1 MLHPGSGASGGVTG
15 VAFSPD
21 GNLLAAAY
29 GDGTIARWDPVT
41 EASAGSPLQA
51 GSGVRGVAFSPDG
64 EFLAS
69 ADADGG
75 VTLWTVATGRFYGPV
90 LRSCSASSGGVTGV
104 AFSANSTVLAA
115 AYGDG
120 TIGLWDPAASAAIGS
135 PLQAGSGVNGVAFGP
150 GGTLASAG
158 ANGAVKVWNTAGAAA
173 RPAGARLDHPGR
185 RGARPGPGGRGGD
198 DHHARGLA
206 SQLWED
212 VVDILLAVAT
222 LVVAAAVLYVTLT
235 LSQRIRRTTAP
246 LIDDLAGQLEAT
258 STELRR
264 QLQAVVSELRQDREQ
279 LRLDGRKIQGRLD
292 HADSRLTTVAN
303 QLQSEL
309 DAIRRLSE
317 QLGTQRRLGSTFVPW
332 SPPGSSRPT
341 CSIPRR
347 GSSRPRRASRTPD
360 SP

>member
-1 MLHPGSGASGGVTG
+1 MTG

-29 GDGTIARWDPVT
+29 GDGTIVRWDPVT
-41 EASAGSPLQA
+41 EAPAGSPLQA
-51 GSGVRGVAFSPDG
+51 GSGVRGRRVQPRRRVPG
-64 EFLAS
+64 QRRRRRRGHPV
-69 ADADGG
+69 DGG
-75 VTLWTVATGRFYGPV
+75 DRPAFYGPV
-90 LRSCSASSGGVTGV
+90 LRSGSASSGGVTGV
-104 AFSANSTVLAA
+104 AFSADSTVLAA

-120 TIGLWDPAASAAIGS
+120 TIRLWNPAAGAAIGS

-173 RPAGARLDHPGR
+173 RPAGARLVHPGR

-212 VVDILLAVAT
+212 VVEILLAVAT

-246 LIDDLAGQLEAT
+246 LIEDLAGQLEAT

-264 QLQAVVSELRQDREQ
+264 QLQAVVSELRQDRDQ
-279 LRLDGRKIQGRLD
+279 LGLDGRKIQGRLD
-292 HADSRLTTVAN
+292 HADSRLTTIAN

-317 QLGTQRRLGSTFVPW
+317 QLPVTR
-332 SPPGSSRPT
+332 PGE
-341 CSIPRR
+341 
-347 GSSRPRRASRTPD
+347 
-360 SP
+360 